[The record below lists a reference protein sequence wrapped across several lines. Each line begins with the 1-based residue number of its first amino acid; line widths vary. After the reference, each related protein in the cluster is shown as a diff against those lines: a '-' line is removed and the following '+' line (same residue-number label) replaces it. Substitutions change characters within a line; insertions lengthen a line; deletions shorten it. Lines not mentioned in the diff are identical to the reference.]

1 MLATQAITA
10 HMRNPIV
17 MDERV
22 RCRATSA
29 RQVRD
34 VR

>member
-1 MLATQAITA
+1 MLTTQAITE

-22 RCRATSA
+22 RCRATSP
-29 RQVRD
+29 RQVLD